1 MNERTL
7 PKDNTHSG
15 KSTTMIRYMLRSF
28 WMPLAWGIFLLA
40 GSPSPGAEVGLDF
53 TGIITFVAAAGTN
66 GEGGIS
72 YGVRLPDFSAVAG
85 HFVYESNTPS
95 YPLVATGCADCSN
108 YDHEHINGLYVEF
121 DGLTVQADDYIIQ
134 VKNDVNVS
142 SYGLAD
148 VITVW
153 YPDQAIPASPV
164 MSKPLLING
173 EPVTSGSFQ
182 ITLVAPATTLP
193 DSNLPASFDP
203 SVIVPSAGIGTFGD
217 GIPQFSLEV
226 LFLPQSVAALTRSTS
241 DHDLNGDVDGRDFLI
256 WQRNV
261 GLSTANGDA
270 NGNLVVDGE
279 DLARWAEKYG
289 ASPEIVANVAVPEPR
304 GIVLLAACSCV
315 LALANRSHQ

>member
-1 MNERTL
+1 
-7 PKDNTHSG
+7 
-15 KSTTMIRYMLRSF
+15 MIRYMLRSF
-28 WMPLAWGIFLLA
+28 WMPLAWGVFLIP
-40 GSPSPGAEVGLDF
+40 GSSLSGAEVGFDF
-53 TGIITFVAAAGTN
+53 TAMITFVAPEGTT

-72 YGVRLPDFSAVAG
+72 YGVRLPAFSAVAG
-85 HFVYESNTPS
+85 HFLYESNTTS
-95 YPLVATGCADCSN
+95 YPLVAPGCTDCSN
-108 YDHEHINGLYVEF
+108 YDHEHINGLYAEF
-121 DGLTVQADDYIIQ
+121 DGLTVQADAYIIQ

-148 VITVW
+148 VISVW

-182 ITLVAPATTLP
+182 ITLVAPATTLS

-203 SVIVPSAGIGTFGD
+203 SLFVPSAGVGTFGD

-241 DHDLNGDVDGRDFLI
+241 DHDLDGDVDGRDFLI

-261 GLSTANGDA
+261 GLNTANGDA
-270 NGNLVVDGE
+270 SGNLVVDGE
-279 DLARWAEKYG
+279 DLAMWAETYG
-289 ASPEIVANVAVPEPR
+289 AGFQNVANVAVPEPN
-304 GIVLLAACSCV
+304 GIILLAVCSYV
-315 LALANRSHQ
+315 LALANRSHS